1 MRGHGWVLGLDR
13 GMERG
18 GGGGRLGVWKGVE
31 MGMRNGRLC
40 FASGEEQGVGDENQA
55 VGGRVEGWNSERMV
69 E

>member
-1 MRGHGWVLGLDR
+1 
-13 GMERG
+13 MERG
-18 GGGGRLGVWKGVE
+18 GGRGRLGVWKGVE

-40 FASGEEQGVGDENQA
+40 FASGEEQGVRDENQA

>member
-1 MRGHGWVLGLDR
+1 M
-13 GMERG
+13 
-18 GGGGRLGVWKGVE
+18 GVWKGVE